1 MSKVNHGKRYYKQ
14 MSLEVAVRNP
24 ERYYD
29 FLMTY
34 NKFEG
39 VVLNDENILNIFIQ
53 LYLDGVVT
61 SKGFDK
67 EKSDFEKAK
76 DFVLTLSHNNEW
88 GFPTGY
94 QAAFT
99 RYLKTL
105 SEFGFIYAQYN
116 EVFRISAVGKAVIS
130 KKITLSEAF
139 ALQSMRFWRKSPY
152 RRVLN
157 DFNYFEFIYKTLI
170 KLQSMGKKL
179 SYPQFMV
186 SLFSDN
192 GNVEEFISLIQENNF
207 GNDLN
212 KAYNYLID
220 KYNIEDN
227 TRSDICKIE
236 TAFNDYGNTVF
247 RLLQLTGF
255 ITVDYSN
262 ILLLSIN
269 NNRLNFL
276 ERLFK
281 FHFSVTEEAKES
293 EEIYFNEI
301 GSFSNNFERVIID
314 YRESE
319 ENSTLDYNKKIPAI
333 IKSYNLSQES
343 LAKYI
348 IDVSNGKKD
357 RGVFWYIQ
365 EPLKF
370 EFLLALFLYA
380 SYGDKYQ
387 YRPNY
392 KCDDFGIPYS
402 HAPGNIGDIEIYDNN
417 NYWLVEATLIRN
429 KNQQVNNETI
439 NLFRHINKGDY
450 ANKYLSLV
458 APYIHEDTQ
467 LMLKA
472 ATIVTMYEQK
482 YFNLYSYPQTTSDF
496 VKSVNNKSNLIE
508 IKKYSEKFIEEIK
521 DFLFNVNI

>member
-1 MSKVNHGKRYYKQ
+1 MSKVKHGKRYYKQ

-29 FLMTY
+29 ILMTY

-39 VVLNDENILNIFIQ
+39 VVLNAENILNIYIQ
-53 LYLDGVVT
+53 LYLDEVVA
-61 SKGFDK
+61 SKKLDK
-67 EKSDFEKAK
+67 DRLNYENVKQ
-76 DFVLTLSHNNEW
+76 FVLTRTHKNEW

-116 EVFRISAVGKAVIS
+116 EVLKISAVGKAVIS
-130 KKITLSEAF
+130 NKITLSEAF

-157 DFNYFEFIYKTLI
+157 DFNYFEFIYKVLI
-170 KLQSMGKKL
+170 KLQSLGKKL

-192 GNVEEFISLIQENNF
+192 GNVEEFISEIQANNF
-207 GNDLN
+207 GNDLD
-212 KAYNYLID
+212 KAYNYLIK
-220 KYNIEDN
+220 KYVGVDN
-227 TRSDICKIE
+227 NRSNVGEIK

-262 ILLLSIN
+262 VLLLSIN

-281 FHFSVTEEAKES
+281 FQFSITEEAKES
-293 EEIYFNEI
+293 EEIYFDEI

-314 YRESE
+314 YRDSE
-319 ENSTLDYNKKIPAI
+319 ENSTVDYNKKIPAI
-333 IKSYNLSQES
+333 IKSYNLSKEL

-348 IDVSNGKKD
+348 IDVSSGKKD
-357 RGVFWYIQ
+357 GGVFWYIQ

-450 ANKYLSLV
+450 NNKYLSLV
-458 APYIHEDTQ
+458 APYIHEDTEV
-467 LMLKA
+467 MLKV
-472 ATIVTMYEQK
+472 ATIVTMYEQR
-482 YFNLYSYPQTTSDF
+482 YFNLYSYPQTTGDF
-496 VKSVNNKSNLIE
+496 VESVNNNSNLVE
-508 IKKYSEKFIEEIK
+508 IKSYSEKFIEEIK